1 VDSIESVWRSWLERH
16 GEEPPLDEALH
27 RIALEEGSTRSF
39 SDVRQQLDT
48 LAAGLSLEAEVDIT
62 LARLVHRLFVEQGFR
77 GDDEDYDHP
86 QNSRLDRV
94 LDRRRGLPIL
104 LSAVTLEVARRIG
117 LQLTGVGFP
126 GHFLVGTTREP
137 RIFLDPF
144 HAGQVR
150 RAAEL
155 AEQLEAQA
163 GPVSG
168 TLLRQALAPT
178 PTRDLL
184 LRVSTNLMGSWL
196 RRSEPG
202 RALLNADRRVALRPE
217 IPELL
222 RDRGWLR
229 AQTGQIELAAYD
241 LATYLDARPDAQDA
255 TRIRWALST
264 LLSRVTS

>member
-1 VDSIESVWRSWLERH
+1 VDSIEAVWRSWMERH
-16 GEEPPLDEALH
+16 GDEPPLDEALH
-27 RIALEEGSTRSF
+27 RIALEEGSTRSLAE
-39 SDVRQQLDT
+39 VRQQLDA
-48 LAAGLSLEAEVDIT
+48 LAVGLSLEDEVDRT

-77 GDDEDYDHP
+77 GDEKDYDHP

-94 LDRRRGLPIL
+94 LERRRGLPIL

-117 LQLTGVGFP
+117 LPLTGVGFP

-144 HAGQVR
+144 HAGRVR

-168 TLLRQALAPT
+168 ATLRQALAPT
-178 PTRDLL
+178 STRDLL

-196 RRSEPG
+196 RRTEPA
-202 RALLNADRRVALRPE
+202 RALLNAERRVALRPE
-217 IPELL
+217 MPELL

-229 AQTGQIELAAYD
+229 AQAGQIEPASFDLAAY
-241 LATYLDARPDAQDA
+241 LEARPDAPDA

-264 LLSRVTS
+264 LLSRVGR

>member
-1 VDSIESVWRSWLERH
+1 VDSIEAVWRHWLERH

-27 RIALEEGSTRSF
+27 RISLEEGSTRPF
-39 SDVRQQLDT
+39 TEIRQQLDD
-48 LAAGLSLEAEVDIT
+48 LAAGLSVEDEVDLT
-62 LARLVHRLFVEQGFR
+62 LARLVHRLFVEHGFR
-77 GDDEDYDHP
+77 GDDQEYDHP
-86 QNSRLDRV
+86 QNSRLDKV
-94 LDRRRGLPIL
+94 LERKRGLPIL

-117 LQLTGVGFP
+117 LPLTGVGFP

-144 HAGQVR
+144 HAGRER

-155 AEQLEAQA
+155 AEQLEASA
-163 GPVSG
+163 GPLSG
-168 TLLRQALAPT
+168 ATLRQALAPT

-196 RRSEPG
+196 RRKEPA

-217 IPELL
+217 MPELL

-229 AQTGQIELAAYD
+229 AQVGQIELASFD
-241 LATYLDARPDAQDA
+241 LASYLESRPEAPDA

-264 LLSRVTS
+264 LLSGVGR